1 MKVKAKWAVKVNGVW
16 RKAGD
21 EFEVDTTAGL
31 LGSVEVIEKE
41 SKPARAKAAPVE
53 EPEVVA
59 EPEPAAEPE
68 AVAEPKPKTAA
79 RTRKK
84 TTGK

>member
-31 LGSVEVIEKE
+31 LGSVDVIEKE
-41 SKPARAKAAPVE
+41 SKPARAKVVPVE
-53 EPEVVA
+53 EA
-59 EPEPAAEPE
+59 EPATEPE

>member
-1 MKVKAKWAVKVNGVW
+1 MKVKAKWAVKVNGEW

-21 EFEVDTTAGL
+21 VFEVDSTAGL
-31 LGSVEVIEKE
+31 LGAVEVLKD
-41 SKPARAKAAPVE
+41 
-53 EPEVVA
+53 
-59 EPEPAAEPE
+59 
-68 AVAEPKPKTAA
+68 EPKPVQVKQEEVPEAKPEAKAEATPKAA

>member
-1 MKVKAKWAVKVNGVW
+1 MKVKAKWAVKVNGEW

-21 EFEVDTTAGL
+21 VFEVDSTAGL
-31 LGSVEVIEKE
+31 LGAVEVLN
-41 SKPARAKAAPVE
+41 E
-53 EPEVVA
+53 EPKPVQVKME
-59 EPEPAAEPE
+59 EIPEEKPE
-68 AVAEPKPKTAA
+68 AEAKPKTAA

>member
-31 LGSVEVIEKE
+31 LGSVEVIEKG
-41 SKPARAKAAPVE
+41 SRPVRAKAVPVE
-53 EPEVVA
+53 ETEA
-59 EPEPAAEPE
+59 AAEPE

-84 TTGK
+84 TT